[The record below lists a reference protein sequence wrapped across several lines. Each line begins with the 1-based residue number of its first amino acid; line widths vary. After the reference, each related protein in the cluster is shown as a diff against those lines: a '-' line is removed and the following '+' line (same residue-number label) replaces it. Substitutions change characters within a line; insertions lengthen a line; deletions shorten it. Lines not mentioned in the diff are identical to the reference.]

1 MTDKLLR
8 LKEIV
13 GEVADLSRAGAV
25 LAWDQE
31 TFMPPGGVE
40 NRADQLTT
48 LERLSHSRFTSH
60 DVGALLEEAEGE
72 GGGRARLPSDSDEAS
87 LVRVTRR
94 DYEQAR
100 KLPLELV
107 GEIARAGATAR

>member
-8 LKEIV
+8 LKEIL
-13 GEVADLSRAGAV
+13 GEIADLNRATAV

-31 TFMPPGGVE
+31 TNMPPGGIE

-48 LERLSHSRFTSH
+48 LGRLGHIRFTAD
-60 DVGALLEEAEGE
+60 DVGTLLDAAEGE
-72 GGGRARLPSDSDEAS
+72 VAALPFDSDDAS

-100 KLPLELV
+100 KLPAELV
-107 GEIARAGATAR
+107 GE